1 MGQNIY
7 KVYYLGQYMC
17 SFFERDA
24 ALDWIVT
31 LVAEGEGDFGDYEI
45 LDRSDFPDTVT
56 PQHW

>member
-1 MGQNIY
+1 MGQNFY

-24 ALDWIVT
+24 ALDWVLM
-31 LVAEGEGDFGDYEI
+31 LVMEGEGDFGDYEI

-56 PQHW
+56 T